1 MNKPTAASK
10 LQARMAPQLAR
21 LRAGFASGRT
31 RPHAWRY
38 QQLSRLEAMMAE
50 REEEFAAALLED
62 LGKSAGDA
70 YTTEIGFVKAE
81 ARLARKRLR
90 RWMRPRR
97 VATPMPVLPARSK
110 IVPEPLGVA
119 LIIGPWNYPV
129 QLVLAPLVAAIAAG
143 NCAVIKPSELAVH
156 SAGALARY
164 LPDYLDP
171 ECVTVIEGGAAETEA
186 LLAQRW
192 DKIFYTGGGHVGR
205 IVMAAAAKHLTPVT
219 LELGGKSP
227 AIVLEDA
234 NIEAAARR
242 IVWGRFLN
250 AGQTCVSPDYVL
262 VAPAREAEL
271 LAAMKAV
278 VTRFFGADPRA
289 SPDFGRIINDRHFKR
304 LSAMLKDGEVV
315 IGGQSDKASRYIAPT
330 ILRDVSPEAPVMREE
345 IFGPILP
352 VLRIGGLDE
361 AIAFVGARP
370 KALALYL
377 FSRSR
382 QAARRIV
389 AETSAG
395 GVAINDTVLHLA
407 VPGLPFGGVGDS
419 GTGAYHGV
427 HGFRA
432 FSHHK
437 AVLNKPSWPDPPLRY
452 PPGSPFK
459 RRWLRRIL

>member
-1 MNKPTAASK
+1 MNKPIARSK
-10 LQARMAPQLAR
+10 LQDQIAPRLAR
-21 LRAGFASGRT
+21 LRAGFNSGRT
-31 RPHAWRY
+31 RAHAWRY
-38 QQLSRLEAMMAE
+38 EQLFRIEAMLTE
-50 REEEFAAALLED
+50 REDEFAAALFKD
-62 LGKSAGDA
+62 LGKSPGDA
-70 YTTEIGFVKAE
+70 FTTEIGFVKAE

-97 VATPMPVLPARSK
+97 VGTPMLALPARSK

-119 LIIGPWNYPV
+119 LIIGPWNYPI
-129 QLVLAPLVAAIAAG
+129 QLVLAPLVGAIAAG
-143 NCAVIKPSELAVH
+143 NCAVVKPSEIATH
-156 SAGALARY
+156 SAAALARY

-171 ECVTVIEGGAAETEA
+171 DCITVIEGGVSETEA
-186 LLAQRW
+186 LLAVRW
-192 DKIFYTGGGHVGR
+192 DKIFYTGGGRVGR

-250 AGQTCVSPDYVL
+250 TGQTCVSPDYVL
-262 VAPAREAEL
+262 VAPGREPAL
-271 LAAMKAV
+271 LEAMKAV
-278 VTRFFGADPRA
+278 LTHFFGADPRT
-289 SPDFGRIINDRHFKR
+289 SPDFGRIINDHHFNR
-304 LSAMLKDGEVV
+304 LTAMLEDGEVV
-315 IGGQSDKASRYIAPT
+315 AGGQIDKNSRYIAPT
-330 ILRDVSPEAPVMREE
+330 ILRKVSPEAPVMQEE

-352 VLRIGGLDE
+352 VLTMASLNE
-361 AIAFVGARP
+361 AIAFVDARP
-370 KALALYL
+370 KPLALYL

-382 QAARRIV
+382 EAARRVI

-395 GVAINDTVLHLA
+395 GVTINDTVLHLA

-419 GTGAYHGV
+419 GTGAYHGI

-432 FSHHK
+432 FSHDK

-452 PPGSPFK
+452 PPGSRFK

>member
-1 MNKPTAASK
+1 MNKPIARSK
-10 LQARMAPQLAR
+10 LQARMAPKLAR
-21 LRAGFASGRT
+21 LRAGFAGGRT

-38 QQLSRLEAMMAE
+38 EQLSRIEAMLAE
-50 REEEFAAALLED
+50 REDEFAAALLED

-70 YTTEIGFVKAE
+70 YTTELGFVAAE
-81 ARLARKRLR
+81 ARLARKHLR

-97 VATPMPVLPARSK
+97 VGTPMLALPARSM
-110 IVPEPLGVA
+110 IVSEPLGVA
-119 LIIGPWNYPV
+119 LIIGPWNYPI

-143 NCAVIKPSELAVH
+143 NCAVIKPSEVAVH
-156 SAGALARY
+156 SAAALARV

-171 ECVTVIEGGAAETEA
+171 ECITVIEGGVPETEA
-186 LLAQRW
+186 LLAERW

-205 IVMAAAAKHLTPVT
+205 LVMAAAAKHLTPVT

-262 VAPAREAEL
+262 VAPGREAEL

-304 LSAMLKDGEVV
+304 LTAMLKDGEIV
-315 IGGQSDKASRYIAPT
+315 IGGQSDKNSRYIAPT
-330 ILRDVSPEAPVMREE
+330 ILRNVSPQAPVMGEE

-352 VLRIGGLDE
+352 VLTIADLDE

-382 QAARRIV
+382 EAARRII

-419 GTGAYHGV
+419 GTGAYHGI

-432 FSHHK
+432 FSHDK

-459 RRWLRRIL
+459 LRWLRRIL

>member
-1 MNKPTAASK
+1 MNKPLARSK
-10 LQARMAPQLAR
+10 LKARMAPTLER
-21 LRAGFASGRT
+21 LRAGFAGGRT

-38 QQLSRLEAMMAE
+38 EQLSRLEAMMAE
-50 REEEFAAALLED
+50 REDEFAAALFKD

-70 YTTEIGFVKAE
+70 YTTELGFVKAE
-81 ARLARKRLR
+81 ARLAKKRLR

-97 VATPMPVLPARSK
+97 VATPMLALPARSF

-129 QLVLAPLVAAIAAG
+129 QLVLAPLVGAIAAG
-143 NCAVIKPSELAVH
+143 NCAVIKPSEMAVH
-156 SAGALARY
+156 SAAALARH

-171 ECVTVIEGGAAETEA
+171 ECIAVIEGGAAETEA
-186 LLAQRW
+186 LLAERW

-205 IVMAAAAKHLTPVT
+205 IVMAAAARHLTPVT

-234 NIEAAARR
+234 NIGAAARR

-262 VAPAREAEL
+262 VAPSREAEL

-289 SPDFGRIINDRHFKR
+289 SPDFGRIIDDRHFKR
-304 LSAMLKDGEVV
+304 LTAMLKDGEIVA
-315 IGGQSDKASRYIAPT
+315 GGQSDRNSRYIAPT

-382 QAARRIV
+382 SAAARIV

-432 FSHHK
+432 FSHDK

-459 RRWLRRIL
+459 LRWLRRIL